1 MWRSYTKQVK
11 IKIKNIDGVR
21 NFWCKQD
28 SEKQQTSGIKHG
40 TQISMHFAII
50 WYAIASFYHLSPSI
64 SDTYLS
70 LPFPKQ
76 S

>member
-40 TQISMHFAII
+40 TQILYDM
-50 WYAIASFYHLSPSI
+50 L
-64 SDTYLS
+64 
-70 LPFPKQ
+70 
-76 S
+76 